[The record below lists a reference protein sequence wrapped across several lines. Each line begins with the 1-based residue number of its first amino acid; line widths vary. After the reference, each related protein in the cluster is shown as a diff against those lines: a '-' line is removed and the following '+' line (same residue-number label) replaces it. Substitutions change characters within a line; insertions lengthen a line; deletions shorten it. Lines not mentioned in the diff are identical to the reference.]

1 MSAVRGIFVLSVLL
15 VVLQGVASQHYPEQ
29 QHQDLGHTNQRCAQ
43 NPSSSQKLEKVID
56 ECQDEIKLA
65 ILQEALESLQE
76 SSPAALKRRE
86 RRAIDFSSDEKT
98 IAGCLLQ
105 CVYRKVGAAD
115 ASGFP
120 DPEGLVKFYV
130 DGVEDRGYLG
140 ATKIAV
146 HLCTRQ
152 ASLKRSFTVSGED
165 DEKTDRQRR
174 RLDAA
179 VISAA
184 GIRQPI
190 PQDQAEGL
198 GAQACEEAFNVFQC
212 VTERLAAYCES

>member
-1 MSAVRGIFVLSVLL
+1 MSSCRLEFAFAVVLVLL
-15 VVLQGVASQHYPEQ
+15 EVVLSQHYPEQ
-29 QHQDLGHTNQRCAQ
+29 QHQDISHTNQKCAQ
-43 NPSSSQKLEKVID
+43 NSASSQKLEKVID

-76 SSPAALKRRE
+76 TSPSALKRRE
-86 RRAIDFSSDEKT
+86 RRAIDFSNDEKT

-115 ASGFP
+115 ATGFP
-120 DPEGLVKFYV
+120 DPDGLVKFYV
-130 DGVEDRGYLG
+130 DGVEDRGYQG

-152 ASLKRSFTVSGED
+152 ASLKRSFNIAAVQQES
-165 DEKTDRQRR
+165 TDRQRR
-174 RLDAA
+174 RLDAE
-179 VISAA
+179 VVSTA
-184 GIRQPI
+184 GINKPI
-190 PQDQAEGL
+190 PDDQAEGI
-198 GAQACEEAFNVFQC
+198 GAQACEEAFDVFQC